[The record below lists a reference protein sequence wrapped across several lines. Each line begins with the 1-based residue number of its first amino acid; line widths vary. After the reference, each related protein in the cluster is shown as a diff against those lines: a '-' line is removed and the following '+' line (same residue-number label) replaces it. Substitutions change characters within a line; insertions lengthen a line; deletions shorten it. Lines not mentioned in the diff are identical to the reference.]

1 MKNVRIDYY
10 YGKYKDRLLL
20 CRTNSSYVYESVEG
34 LAIHFHKIDLKRGSS
49 YIPPPTWFKEK
60 NAAIN
65 PQNTKDNYC
74 FMYGVTIAL
83 NHQEIGANPQRI
95 SAKLISNIPKYNW
108 DYIDFPA
115 SIRNYQI
122 FEKKKQ

>member
-1 MKNVRIDYY
+1 MI
-10 YGKYKDRLLL
+10 
-20 CRTNSSYVYESVEG
+20 
-34 LAIHFHKIDLKRGSS
+34 
-49 YIPPPTWFKEK
+49 FKK

-83 NHQEIGANPQRI
+83 NHQEIGANPQRT
-95 SAKLISNIPKYNW
+95 SAKLISNIPKHNW

-115 SIRNYQI
+115 SVRD
-122 FEKKKQ
+122 